1 MEAEVL
7 EVRRRRV
14 TAVIACAVF
23 RWVRDTVVERWYTYV
38 HGVIVACATEGSESA
53 EKRGRFGRIDYWDV
67 KMLAS

>member
-1 MEAEVL
+1 
-7 EVRRRRV
+7 
-14 TAVIACAVF
+14 
-23 RWVRDTVVERWYTYV
+23 V